1 MASAMSEGLKKTL
14 GILAS
19 DKEKKKEKKE
29 ADIELLRKN
38 NELIPNHVDMSEQLR
53 IADAVSFA
61 PRHVVTTI
69 PVTEN
74 SDLRDDYITS
84 RNITHA
90 LIDYAGNALQG
101 ALVVALE
108 TQHPKAFE
116 VFDKL
121 ANTMRGLSKDLI
133 DMQKIYQSIVDSNN
147 GKIAQ
152 NITQNNITI
161 NPEGDPVSTTNTSMS
176 DIVKLIKKMSDKS
189 VAENQ
194 KSAMKR
200 KVIVSG
206 DDADDADFIE
216 MEG

>member
-14 GILAS
+14 GILAA

-200 KVIVSG
+200 KVIVSD

>member
-19 DKEKKKEKKE
+19 DKEKAKEKKE
-29 ADIELLRKN
+29 AAELKRKN
-38 NELIPNHVDMSEQLR
+38 NEIILPVPVDMSEQLK
-53 IADAVSFA
+53 IADIASFT
-61 PRHVVTTI
+61 PRHVATTI
-69 PVTEN
+69 PVTQN

-108 TQHPKAFE
+108 SQHPKAFE
-116 VFDKL
+116 MFDKL

-133 DMQKIYQSIVDSNN
+133 DMQKIYQTIVDANN

-161 NPEGDPVSTTNTSMS
+161 NPETDPLSTTNTSMS
-176 DIVKLIKKMSDKS
+176 DIIKIIKKLSDKS
-189 VAENQ
+189 IAENQ

-200 KVIVSG
+200 NVDG
-206 DDADDADFIE
+206 NNRTDDADFIE
-216 MEG
+216 MKGK

>member
-19 DKEKKKEKKE
+19 DKEKAKEKKE
-29 ADIELLRKN
+29 AAELKRKN
-38 NELIPNHVDMSEQLR
+38 NEIILPVPVDMSEQLK
-53 IADAVSFA
+53 IADIASFT
-61 PRHVVTTI
+61 PRHVATTI
-69 PVTEN
+69 PVTQN

-108 TQHPKAFE
+108 SQHPKAFE
-116 VFDKL
+116 MFDKL

-133 DMQKIYQSIVDSNN
+133 DMQKIYQTIVDANN

-161 NPEGDPVSTTNTSMS
+161 NPETDPLSTTNTSMS
-176 DIVKLIKKMSDKS
+176 DIIKIIKKLSDKS
-189 VAENQ
+189 IAENQ

-200 KVIVSG
+200 NVDG
-206 DDADDADFIE
+206 NNRADDADFIE
-216 MEG
+216 MKGK